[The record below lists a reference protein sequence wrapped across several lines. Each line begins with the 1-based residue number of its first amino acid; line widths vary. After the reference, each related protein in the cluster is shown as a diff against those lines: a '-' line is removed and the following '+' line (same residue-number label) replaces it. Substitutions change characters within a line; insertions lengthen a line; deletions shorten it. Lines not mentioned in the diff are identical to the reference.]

1 MQKIHLNGIMLQH
14 FFRTYQMP
22 RPKKSTSVAGIAS
35 SGPRPSATDIQEFRK
50 ANEAVGLRI
59 KSGRFTFVSRKL
71 LNIFIFVAQ
80 KAGMPGLNAP
90 PGEPGAEG
98 YFWVRMADVI
108 SGFNYSSKNTELIK
122 QTAHE
127 MQSVKVLQTTTKSWT
142 DEVMLSGVKVWN
154 SHGVG
159 NKNGEVWLGFAF
171 SPTFQD
177 LVLKP
182 DNNFTKYSLYYQ
194 GILSGAQALALYEV
208 CRRYATSP
216 TRVTYKQTYEFWFH
230 VLTGNPIEGEEPAP
244 EYKYFKRDVVKPA
257 IAEINANTDI
267 EIELVEFKL
276 GRRVESLQFKV
287 SLKPQAALEFMPEIN
302 PGPLLDMKIVEQ
314 IMRLGITQEDAT
326 EIFAQYG
333 EQSVLSHIALVEKRQ
348 NAKSGTT
355 LASPAAYFKVAIA
368 NGYATNPHLAEPAAS
383 LKQET
388 VPEPKKDLRAQYIAA
403 RSKQA
408 FDYFSE
414 LEATEQSEI
423 LTRFV
428 EQSDKTILGYYKK
441 KGLEMKTVR
450 SAFSEWLAIDVW
462 GEVTEKDLIAFYDR
476 GNVI

>member
-1 MQKIHLNGIMLQH
+1 
-14 FFRTYQMP
+14 MP
-22 RPKKSTSVAGIAS
+22 RPKKSTSVASDAS
-35 SGPRPSATDIQEFRK
+35 SLSTPPKTADIQEFRK

-80 KAGMPGLNAP
+80 KAGAPGVNAP

-108 SGFNYSSKNTELIK
+108 SGFNYSSKNTDLIK

-182 DNNFTKYSLYYQ
+182 DNNVTKYSLYYQ

-216 TRVTYKQTYEFWFH
+216 TRVTFKQTYEFWFH
-230 VLTGNPIEGEEPAP
+230 VLTGTPIEGGEPAP

-267 EIELVEFKL
+267 EIELVEYKL

-287 SLKPQAALEFMPEIN
+287 SLKPQAALEFVPEID
-302 PGPLLDMKIVEQ
+302 PGPLLNMQVVEK
-314 IMRLGITQEDAT
+314 IMRLGITQPDAT

-333 EQSVLSHIALVEKRQ
+333 EQSVLSHIDLVEKRQ

-368 NGYATNPHLAEPAAS
+368 NGYATNPHLAEPVSAS
-383 LKQET
+383 KQET
-388 VPEPKKDLRAQYIAA
+388 EPMPKKDLRALYIAA

-414 LEATEQSEI
+414 LEATEQNEI
-423 LTRFV
+423 LSRFV
-428 EQSDKTILGYYKK
+428 DQADKSILGYYRK

-450 SAFSEWLAIDVW
+450 IAFGEWLAIDVW
-462 GEVTEKDLIAFYDR
+462 GEATEKDIIAFHDR
-476 GNVI
+476 GSVI

>member
-1 MQKIHLNGIMLQH
+1 
-14 FFRTYQMP
+14 MP
-22 RPKKSTSVAGIAS
+22 RPKKSSSVAGIAS
-35 SGPRPSATDIQEFRK
+35 SPPRPSATDIRK

-98 YFWVRMADVI
+98 YFWVRMADII
-108 SGFNYSSKNTELIK
+108 SGFNYSSGNTELIK

-127 MQSVKVLQTTTKSWT
+127 MQSVKVVQTTTKSWT

-159 NKNGEVWLGFAF
+159 NRNGEVWLGFAF

-216 TRVTYKQTYEFWFH
+216 SRVTFKQTYEFWFH
-230 VLTGNPIEGEEPAP
+230 VLTGNPIESGEPTP

-287 SLKPQAALEFMPEIN
+287 SLKPQAALEFMPEIE

-333 EQSVLSHIALVEKRQ
+333 EQSVLAHIALVEKRQ
-348 NAKSGTT
+348 NGKSGTT

-368 NGYATNPHLAEPAAS
+368 NGYATNPHVAEPAVG
-383 LKQET
+383 LQQET
-388 VPEPKKDLRAQYIAA
+388 PSEPQKDLKAQYIAA
-403 RSKQA
+403 RNKQA
-408 FDYFSE
+408 LEYFSE
-414 LEATEQSEI
+414 LEATEQSEM
-423 LTRFV
+423 LARFV
-428 EQSDKTILGYYKK
+428 EQADKTIHAYYKK

-450 SAFSEWLAIDVW
+450 SAFGEWLAMEVW
-462 GEVTEKDLIAFYDR
+462 GAVTETDMIAFHDK
-476 GNVI
+476 GSVIQWRSR